1 MWEDGI
7 YRLRDEAELTSP
19 ALVYYPDIIEENT
32 RRTIE
37 LAGDA
42 KRLWP
47 HVKSHKLTE
56 LISMQRAMG
65 IDRFKCATMAELRM
79 AAGCGAAHV
88 LLAYPLIGPN
98 IALFLDAI
106 KAYPGTQMYA
116 LGDSIEA
123 LEELDSASRA
133 RGMRIKWLCD
143 VNMGMDRTGVPTAK
157 LADFCVQASERFD
170 GLELVGL
177 HCYDGHNHQH
187 SLDERTEAV
196 REQMS
201 AVYQARRDMAARGV
215 DAPIVIAGGSPSF
228 GCHAEDKG
236 VFLSPGTVF
245 LWDYGYAQNYPD
257 LPFTPGAA
265 LMTRVVSHPAQGM
278 FTLDLGY
285 KAISADPAG
294 ERGVLLGCPNAE
306 SAFQSEEHWT
316 WRMQPGHEDERPP
329 IGAVM
334 YVIPTH
340 ICPTSALYRA
350 VRVARGGRV
359 VGQWALAARDRY

>member
-1 MWEDGI
+1 MWDESV
-7 YRLRDEAELTSP
+7 YRLNDVDALTSP

-42 KRLWP
+42 QRLWP

-65 IDRFKCATMAELRM
+65 IDRFKCATMAELHM

-98 IALFLDAI
+98 IELFLNAVE
-106 KAYPGTQMYA
+106 AYPGTQLYA
-116 LGDSIEA
+116 LGDSMEA
-123 LEELDSASRA
+123 LAALDSASRA

-143 VNMGMDRTGVPTAK
+143 VNMGMDRTGVPTDE
-157 LADFCVQASERFD
+157 LADFCTRASERFE

-187 SLDERTEAV
+187 SPHERAEAV
-196 REQMS
+196 HEQMS
-201 AVYQARRDMAARGV
+201 AVHRARRDMAARGV

-228 GCHAEDKG
+228 GCHAGDKG

-257 LPFTPGAA
+257 LPFMPGAA
-265 LMTRVVSHPAQGM
+265 LMTRVVSHPAPGM

-294 ERGVLLGCPNAE
+294 ERGALLGCPHAGA
-306 SAFQSEEHWT
+306 AFQSEEHWT
-316 WRMQPGHEDERPP
+316 WRMHPGYEDERPP
-329 IGAVM
+329 IGTVM

-350 VRVARGGRV
+350 VRVARGGRI